1 MNSIERFKD
10 KSILMVGGNES
21 IGVPCAVL
29 EKDKKGFMEIVAD
42 KLKDDGIDV
51 SMVDM
56 FSMFVNKNWHI
67 DEVIK
72 HNLTLEQIKNMKK
85 ASIRVNR
92 QDFFNKLFLPKSLED
107 LDKIGIWDNIT
118 PIADLIKAY
127 ENVIMFYQ
135 SGSNNLMYEMQA
147 SPINAVLDKNMRQR
161 ALELMKDDKTI
172 KKVITGMDR
181 NINNLLSVNNS
192 MELYVLSLYVPKL
205 FSSLSKHSDEFK
217 TIVDFIYR
225 FNDAVEALA
234 SSNMVDYI
242 DITSVGDYC
251 AKFGI
256 DFHCTKKGHE
266 HLAKLALNSI
276 DKNHKEILHI
286 PNRKLEI
293 DNKGLDGMIEDASN
307 RLSAYENA
315 FKTGNYENTILS
327 SFTDSEQESLCNSL
341 INEHKN
347 EVKVFEMAR
356 NFGVK

>member
-10 KSILMVGGNES
+10 KPVLMVGGNES

-29 EKDKKGFMEIVAD
+29 GKDKKGFMEIVAN
-42 KLKDDGIDV
+42 KLKEDGIDI
-51 SMVDM
+51 SLVDM

-107 LDKIGIWDNIT
+107 LDKICFWDKIT
-118 PIADLIKAY
+118 SIADLIRLY
-127 ENVIMFYQ
+127 ENVVMFYQ

-161 ALELMKDDKTI
+161 ALLLMKDDKTI
-172 KKVITGMDR
+172 KKVISKMDR

-205 FSSLSKHSDEFK
+205 FSMLSKHSDEFK
-217 TIVDFIYR
+217 TMVDFIYR
-225 FNDAVEALA
+225 FNDAVESLA

-242 DITSVGDYC
+242 DITSVGNYC
-251 AKFGI
+251 AKFGM
-256 DFHCTKKGHE
+256 DFHCTKNGHE
-266 HLAKLALNSI
+266 HLANLVLNSMGES
-276 DKNHKEILHI
+276 HKEILHI

-293 DNKGLDGMIEDASN
+293 DNKGLDGMIEDAST
-307 RLSAYENA
+307 RLTIYEKA
-315 FKTGNYENTILS
+315 IKDGEYGNTILS
-327 SFTDSEQESLCNSL
+327 GFSDSEQESLCKSL

>member
-1 MNSIERFKD
+1 MGSLERFKD
-10 KSILMVGGNES
+10 KSVLMVGGNES

-29 EKDKKGFMEIVAD
+29 GKNKKGFMDIVAD
-42 KLKDDGIDV
+42 RLKNEGIHV
-51 SMVDM
+51 STIDM

-67 DEVIK
+67 DEIIK
-72 HNLTLEQIKNMKK
+72 HNLTLEEIKNMKK

-92 QDFFNKLFLPKSLED
+92 QDFFNKLFLPKNLED
-107 LDKIGIWDNIT
+107 LDPVKFLDGFNRV
-118 PIADLIKAY
+118 ADLIKTY
-127 ENVIMFYQ
+127 ENVVMFYQ

-172 KKVITGMDR
+172 KKVISGMDR

-217 TIVDFIYR
+217 IMVDFIHR

-234 SSNMVDYI
+234 ASNLVNYVG
-242 DITSVGDYC
+242 ITSVGDYC
-251 AKFGI
+251 AKLGM

-266 HLAKLALNSI
+266 HLSELVLNSMSE
-276 DKNHKEILHI
+276 NHKEIIHI
-286 PNRKLEI
+286 PNKKLEI
-293 DNKGLDGMIEDASN
+293 DNKGLDGMKEDATR
-307 RLSAYENA
+307 RLSVYEGA
-315 FKTGNYENTILS
+315 LKIGNYENTILS
-327 SFTDSEQESLCNSL
+327 RFADSDWEGLCNSL

-347 EVKVFEMAR
+347 EVEVYKMAKK
-356 NFGVK
+356 FGVK